1 MKKLTTTIAAIAAI
15 TTAAQAD
22 LSPKQFDK
30 VINWARN
37 QGYTYDGGAT
47 RSGIECFVFSNH
59 DTSIVGLIPISSDTA
74 DEAINALIAS
84 TITFQETIK
93 AAKQEIQYNER
104 DFIDMLIPLT
114 QVRSISSEKHEAV
127 G

>member
-1 MKKLTTTIAAIAAI
+1 
-15 TTAAQAD
+15 
-22 LSPKQFDK
+22 
-30 VINWARN
+30 
-37 QGYTYDGGAT
+37 
-47 RSGIECFVFSNH
+47 VFSNH

-104 DFIDMLIPLT
+104 DFIDKAIELKVNGIIYALYITSPNTLKDSYALKNICNYAFSNPNFADRAYEIL
-114 QVRSISSEKHEAV
+114 VSELNKD
-127 G
+127 GWL